1 MKTLLISLIFSGILI
16 GNAIDVNTEK
26 SQVVILGT
34 SSLHDWESTVESFS
48 IKGSI
53 EAAQITDLQAS
64 FKVESIKSGKS
75 IMDSKAQ
82 DALNAE
88 KYPNIVFKA
97 PVLKITNGKVT
108 GQGTLSIAG
117 KSKPIQFVATSQ
129 QVSSGDML
137 VKGSTKIKMTDYDI
151 EPPTAMFG
159 TLTTGDE
166 VTVNYEILLNQ

>member
-1 MKTLLISLIFSGILI
+1 MKTLLISLLFSGIII

-26 SQVVILGT
+26 SKVVILGT
-34 SSLHDWESTVESFS
+34 SSLHDWESSVESYT
-48 IKGSI
+48 IDGNI
-53 EAAQITDLQAS
+53 ESNQITNLEAT
-64 FKVESIKSGKS
+64 FNVESIKSGKS

-97 PVLKITNGKVT
+97 PALTISNGKVT
-108 GQGTLSIAG
+108 GQGTLMIAG
-117 KSKPIQFVATSQ
+117 KTKSIQFMATSSQ
-129 QVSSGDML
+129 ISNRDML
-137 VKGSTKIKMTDYDI
+137 VKGSTKIKMTDFDI